1 MLNFKFQNPTKVIFG
16 SATHKDVGSLIN
28 PETARMLLVYGSGS
42 IKQNGVYDDVLDSLD
57 ENGIRYIELKGVKPN
72 PRLSLVR
79 EGIALCKE
87 KRINFVLAIG
97 GGSVIDTA
105 KAIAAGVMTDDD
117 IGTFLNCPHKEV
129 EKALPVGVILTFPG
143 TGSECSNMA
152 VIVDD
157 ETRLKRGLTAAA
169 IIPKFAILNPE
180 ASYSMAP
187 MQIAESASGMLGCL
201 LERYFTQIKNVDVTD
216 RLLEGAMK
224 AVLVNAPRA
233 LKNPMD
239 YNVRAEMMWSGN
251 IAHNPLLSTGRLD
264 DWAVHEISQELSGL
278 YDLGYGMGLSI
289 LMPAWMKYVY
299 KANVDKFAQ
308 LAARVFNVDWSFD
321 DKDAIA
327 LEMIKRLELWYFEM
341 GLPTRLREVKMGE
354 EQFRE
359 IAESCMHSRDF
370 IGTFKKLDKQDVYN
384 IYKIAL

>member
-1 MLNFKFQNPTKVIFG
+1 MLNFKFQNPTKIIFG

-57 ENGIRYIELKGVKPN
+57 ENGVRYIELKGVKPN

-79 EGIALCKE
+79 EGIEVCKE
-87 KRINFVLAIG
+87 KRINFILAIG

-105 KAIAAGVMTDDD
+105 KAVAAGVMTEDD
-117 IGTFLNCPHKEV
+117 IWSFFSHHNKEA
-129 EKALPVGVILTFPG
+129 EKALPVGVILTMPG
-143 TGSECSNMA
+143 TGSECSDTA
-152 VIVDD
+152 VIVND
-157 ETRLKRGLTAAA
+157 ETRLKRSMAAPA

-180 ASYSMAP
+180 TSYSMAP
-187 MQIAESASGMLGCL
+187 MQIAEGASGMLGCL

-224 AVLVNAPRA
+224 AVLMNAPQA

-239 YNVRAEMMWSGN
+239 YNVRAELMWASN

-264 DWAVHEISQELSGL
+264 DWAVHEIGQELSGL

-299 KANVDKFAQ
+299 KANVDKFVQ
-308 LAARVFNVDWSFD
+308 LAVRVFNVDWSFEN
-321 DKDAIA
+321 KDAIA
-327 LEMIKRLELWYFEM
+327 LEMIKRLEMWYFEM
-341 GLPTRLREVKMGE
+341 GLPTRLREVKMGD

-359 IAESCMHSRDF
+359 MAESCMHDRDF